1 MSAWLGA
8 ACHARETTTQ
18 LAADALQQVQEEN
31 VEVRDAHGVARL
43 LVALAL
49 HGEGGGLQ
57 QVAAAL
63 APRNL
68 DDAAQRLS
76 KTLRV
81 GDRVRQELTQRP
93 QQHVH
98 QRARPRRRLLAN
110 HDDAVRRNRFA
121 GISDSLG
128 TLGRVV
134 VAEEGKDAVEE
145 KGAVR
150 QLLQRR
156 ATQRHVLQEAAE
168 ALRAERLQ
176 TRLSVNGSEKNHLRV
191 QRLPRDEEEV
201 ERATHV
207 LDQVLLLFAVGPRV
221 QTVASKKKRP
231 QSNVPLG
238 RVE

>member
-1 MSAWLGA
+1 M
-8 ACHARETTTQ
+8 
-18 LAADALQQVQEEN
+18 
-31 VEVRDAHGVARL
+31 EVRDAHGVARL

-63 APRNL
+63 APRHL

-76 KTLRV
+76 TTLRV

-98 QRARPRRRLLAN
+98 QRARPCRRLLAN
-110 HDDAVRRNRFA
+110 HGDAVRRNRFA

-168 ALRAERLQ
+168 A
-176 TRLSVNGSEKNHLRV
+176 
-191 QRLPRDEEEV
+191 RLPRDEEEV